1 MKKLL
6 PLLTIPALFL
16 VGCDNND
23 EPEPQAAPNPET
35 ESVSPESEE
44 STKGFDYDREIGE
57 ELQLASNP
65 TNDVILKVTD
75 ITLGEECKYGTNNY
89 GEEPYDLN
97 GNQYLQVSAE
107 VDAKNVVTDAGGDWI
122 MLNDPEILDA
132 DGFTQSTGIAVDCQ
146 NADDGHEIWS
156 TTIDSGQKKRIYG
169 AFEVPQGAT
178 KVVIEG
184 YTFDVENL

>member
-16 VGCDNND
+16 VGCGNND

-35 ESVSPESEE
+35 ESVAPAPEE

-75 ITLGEECKYGTNNY
+75 ITLGEECKYGTNDY

-122 MLNDPEILDA
+122 MLNDPEILDS
-132 DGFTQSTGIAVDCQ
+132 DGFTQSTGLAVDCQ

-169 AFEVPQGAT
+169 AFEVPQGVT
-178 KVVIEG
+178 KAIIEG
-184 YTFDVENL
+184 YTFDVDNL

>member
-6 PLLTIPALFL
+6 PILAIPALFL
-16 VGCDNND
+16 VGCGNND

-44 STKGFDYDREIGE
+44 SIKGFDYDREIGE

-75 ITLGEECKYGTNNY
+75 ITLGEECKYGTNDY
-89 GEEPYDLN
+89 GEEAYDLN

-132 DGFTQSTGIAVDCQ
+132 DGFTQSTGLAVDCQ

-156 TTIDSGQKKRIYG
+156 TDISSGEKQRVYG
-169 AFEVPQGAT
+169 AFEVPQGVE
-178 KVVIEG
+178 KVIIEG
-184 YTFDVENL
+184 YKFDVTGL

>member
-6 PLLTIPALFL
+6 PILAATTLIIT
-16 VGCDNND
+16 GCSSND
-23 EPEPQAAPNPET
+23 EAEPQAAPNPET

-44 STKGFDYDREIGE
+44 STKGFDYDRGIGE

-65 TNDVILKVTD
+65 ANDVILKVTD
-75 ITLGEECKYGTNNY
+75 ITLGEECKYGTNDY

-132 DGFTQSTGIAVDCQ
+132 DGFTQSTGLAVDCQ

-169 AFEVPQGAT
+169 AFEVPQGVT